1 MNVKDMLR
9 QASDAAKQLI
19 TLSDQTIIGI
29 LKETAQVLRTHTE
42 EVLAANRQDLE
53 RMDPANPKYDRLKLT
68 EERLQG
74 IAADMENVSTLPSP
88 LNKVLSETTR
98 PNGMVI
104 RKVTV
109 PFGVIGVIYEARP
122 NVTFDVFSLCFRS
135 GNVCVLRVDRMRTSP
150 TELGTHHPFCIG
162 ASGYKSGGMHFTT
175 SGSRGYGGI
184 TGSGRLG

>member
-74 IAADMENVSTLPSP
+74 IAADME
-88 LNKVLSETTR
+88 
-98 PNGMVI
+98 
-104 RKVTV
+104 
-109 PFGVIGVIYEARP
+109 
-122 NVTFDVFSLCFRS
+122 
-135 GNVCVLRVDRMRTSP
+135 RVAGRQADHAHI
-150 TELGTHHPFCIG
+150 LG
-162 ASGYKSGGMHFTT
+162 
-175 SGSRGYGGI
+175 
-184 TGSGRLG
+184 GRLRAVVLAG

>member
-42 EVLAANRQDLE
+42 EVLAANLPRSE

-68 EERLQG
+68 EENGYKVRRRYG
-74 IAADMENVSTLPSP
+74 ECIDITFSI
-88 LNKVLSETTR
+88 NKVLNETTR

-109 PFGVIGVIYEARP
+109 PFGVIGVIYEGSSECYLR
-122 NVTFDVFSLCFRS
+122 CFF
-135 GNVCVLRVDRMRTSP
+135 LMFP
-150 TELGTHHPFCIG
+150 
-162 ASGYKSGGMHFTT
+162 KQ
-175 SGSRGYGGI
+175 
-184 TGSGRLG
+184 